1 MPAWCPKCGAML
13 PDGLEKCPRC
23 AAKLPKAPANPEAF
37 TNREIF
43 LLTLETF
50 KIILL
55 PIVLVLIVG
64 LLCWLLFSLF

>member
-1 MPAWCPKCGAML
+1 MPVWCPKCHAML

-23 AAKLPKAPANPEAF
+23 AAKLPKAPANPNSF
-37 TNREIF
+37 TSREIL

-55 PIVLVLIVG
+55 PIVIALAGG
-64 LLCWLLFSLF
+64 LLCWLLFSLL